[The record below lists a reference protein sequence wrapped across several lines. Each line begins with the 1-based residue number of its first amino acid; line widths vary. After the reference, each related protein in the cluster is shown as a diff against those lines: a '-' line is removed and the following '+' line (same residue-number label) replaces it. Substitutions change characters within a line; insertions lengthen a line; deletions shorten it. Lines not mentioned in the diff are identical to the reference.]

1 MHLEKLMEPVPM
13 ELVLPQQW
21 TLQIL
26 TQDYAATGRYTFSQ
40 ISGFEGSW
48 TDAPTTWGNDYF
60 QNLLNFK
67 WVLTTSPAGKPQW
80 KPSNPT
86 NADEAKLF
94 MLTSDIALLHDP
106 MNSYQKIVRQFA
118 NDLNLLNTVFA
129 HAWYKLTTRDVGP
142 VSRCVGPMV
151 PPAQSFQNPL
161 PPPPL
166 PSALPQWDQVRL
178 AVKTAMTTAS
188 SAISP
193 DMVNG
198 KPYYGAMFVHLA
210 FACAATFRRTDYLG
224 GCNGGR
230 VRFSPEKDWSVNVGL
245 SSVVEVLRT
254 VKTQFGS
261 GLTWAD
267 LIVFA
272 AQVAIEDA
280 SGLQLPFCPG
290 RSDASNGAGSSFL
303 TPPASLNYSATIS
316 EIDQQLRLSGLS
328 WSDTVALQARLRSPV
343 LMAKAGYFGT
353 FTSNPS
359 VLSNKYFDT
368 LLSGWDAGNWTVVH
382 KPQKEFQ
389 LQHQPIY
396 VTPSDLNVIFDEN
409 LQPIAMQLAS
419 DNKLFL
425 NTFATAWTKLVSL
438 DRFNGPSGN
447 LCADFVAPK
456 PMCLFG
462 DCTKDANSC
471 VSGAACV
478 KKNQYYS
485 QCLDAATTTNNCIS
499 LLSGGCGPANGQA
512 CCNPAAICKFG
523 QCVLPNECQ

>member
-118 NDLNLLNTVFA
+118 NDLILLNTVFA

-151 PPAQSFQNPL
+151 PPAQPFQNPL
-161 PPPPL
+161 PAAPL
-166 PSALPQWDQVRL
+166 PSALPQWDQVRA
-178 AVKTAMTTAS
+178 AVRTAMSTVST
-188 SAISP
+188 AISP

-224 GCNGGR
+224 GCNGAR

-245 SSVVEVLRT
+245 SSVVEVLRP
-254 VKTQFGS
+254 VKTKFGS
-261 GLTWAD
+261 GLMWTD
-267 LIVFA
+267 LV
-272 AQVAIEDA
+272 
-280 SGLQLPFCPG
+280 
-290 RSDASNGAGSSFL
+290 
-303 TPPASLNYSATIS
+303 
-316 EIDQQLRLSGLS
+316 
-328 WSDTVALQARLRSPV
+328 
-343 LMAKAGYFGT
+343 
-353 FTSNPS
+353 
-359 VLSNKYFDT
+359 
-368 LLSGWDAGNWTVVH
+368 
-382 KPQKEFQ
+382 
-389 LQHQPIY
+389 
-396 VTPSDLNVIFDEN
+396 
-409 LQPIAMQLAS
+409 
-419 DNKLFL
+419 
-425 NTFATAWTKLVSL
+425 
-438 DRFNGPSGN
+438 
-447 LCADFVAPK
+447 
-456 PMCLFG
+456 
-462 DCTKDANSC
+462 
-471 VSGAACV
+471 
-478 KKNQYYS
+478 
-485 QCLDAATTTNNCIS
+485 
-499 LLSGGCGPANGQA
+499 
-512 CCNPAAICKFG
+512 
-523 QCVLPNECQ
+523 